1 MPFEPLFVLA
11 GVLSAAFSLV
21 LMVAVVTYIR
31 RTSQQIRAHDETPD
45 ERILDSLDQLH
56 DQMYRIRE
64 RLDGIEARLPEPPPG
79 ADELT
84 SGSGP

>member
-11 GVLSAAFSLV
+11 GVISAAFSVV

-31 RTSQQIRAHDETPD
+31 RTSQQIRAHHETPD
-45 ERILDSLDQLH
+45 ERILDTLDQLH

-64 RLDGIEARLPEPPPG
+64 RLDGIEARLPQLPPG
-79 ADELT
+79 ADEPRP
-84 SGSGP
+84 GSGP